1 MTCDD
6 LILLQPEL
14 PPLAPSPPFGLS
26 SHTPKRQTRTPENP
40 RSRCFSPPSSHDGAN
55 ARASDTAEPLRCGVE
70 KWLSE
75 QQTMPSLASL
85 VDLGEETL
93 KDLLPHPFA
102 FVDARNHFLDF
113 ADAALFVV
121 AVNAG
126 QVQFAEQF
134 FHPGFGSVIFSSIVF
149 IQQSPLLRG

>member
-1 MTCDD
+1 MWRREMS
-6 LILLQPEL
+6 L
-14 PPLAPSPPFGLS
+14 
-26 SHTPKRQTRTPENP
+26 RQQNI
-40 RSRCFSPPSSHDGAN
+40 
-55 ARASDTAEPLRCGVE
+55 
-70 KWLSE
+70 
-75 QQTMPSLASL
+75 PSLASL
-85 VDLGEETL
+85 VDLGKETL

-149 IQQSPLLRG
+149 IQQSPLLRGALQESLIDQPPTLIVLDVGPDFANYGGVAECIQV